1 MTNHQ
6 VGKFEAQSLAG
17 LSPEEWQSYL
27 NTAVVLFAGSPASH
41 QIPALSPDLFR
52 SLMNVI
58 RHCAAKLEAD
68 LEKREAKGKDTKGH
82 VCHDVRRLAHWA
94 TIQSY
99 PIGAFESWRRYGI
112 DPQRL

>member
-1 MTNHQ
+1 MNPKLGQ
-6 VGKFEAQSLAG
+6 FEAQAIQQMSDAD
-17 LSPEEWQSYL
+17 WQLYL
-27 NTAVVLFAGSPASH
+27 DNAVVMFAGSPASH

-68 LEKREAKGKDTKGH
+68 LEKRETKGKDTKRH

-94 TIQSY
+94 TIQSH

-112 DPQRL
+112 DPRRL